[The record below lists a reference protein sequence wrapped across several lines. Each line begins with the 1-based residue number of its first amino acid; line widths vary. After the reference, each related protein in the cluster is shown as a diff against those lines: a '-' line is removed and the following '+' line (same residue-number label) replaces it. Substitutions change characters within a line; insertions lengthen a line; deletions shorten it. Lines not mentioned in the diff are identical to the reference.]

1 MGGLLRATGHDH
13 HHPPVHPRSNHPIPP
28 HPASLRSQVHQWQ
41 VSVRALREVL
51 GLSQGQ
57 RAHLGI
63 LGEIVGEIER
73 ARAAPSADAAG
84 AAGAHPAA
92 AAAAA
97 AAATGSSA
105 GTAAA
110 AAEGAT
116 AAPRAAPLQPS
127 GAEEAAADQE
137 GADEAEPSTEG
148 VEALAQALASVG
160 SMGTGS
166 SSSTG
171 APSNTQQQA
180 PAAAAA
186 SWRNP
191 EVLAAAEAHAKE
203 ALERAAGL
211 LLKEVAG
218 TGAGD
223 SAFWELYARW
233 VLVVGLKYGFQTREL
248 CARWA
253 RSAVCRRRFEQ
264 RPLLGGAVWLSVWG
278 QGGGSRGEALC
289 GTPAAAMLVR
299 RGWCSL
305 SCWNIWLGQVHA
317 SAVLMDCDSR
327 KANPCYERLPIWHR
341 CCCRYYAA
349 VGQAEAA
356 RECLLKRVRALAGRG
371 WQQQEEGFKAF
382 AHASLQLCRNYLQVR
397 VVPSC
402 SRSAVTRGLGI

>member
-1 MGGLLRATGHDH
+1 MGGASQATAHDH
-13 HHPPVHPRSNHPIPP
+13 HHPPSHPRSNHPILP
-28 HPASLRSQVHQWQ
+28 HPASLRYQVHQWQ

-73 ARAAPSADAAG
+73 ARAAPSTDAAG
-84 AAGAHPAA
+84 AAGALP

-105 GTAAA
+105 GSAAA
-110 AAEGAT
+110 AAEGVT

-218 TGAGD
+218 TAAGD

-233 VLVVGLKYGFQTREL
+233 VLVVGRIWIQNSGAACQVGTQRSLPQT
-248 CARWA
+248 
-253 RSAVCRRRFEQ
+253 F
-264 RPLLGGAVWLSVWG
+264 
-278 QGGGSRGEALC
+278 
-289 GTPAAAMLVR
+289 
-299 RGWCSL
+299 
-305 SCWNIWLGQVHA
+305 
-317 SAVLMDCDSR
+317 
-327 KANPCYERLPIWHR
+327 
-341 CCCRYYAA
+341 
-349 VGQAEAA
+349 
-356 RECLLKRVRALAGRG
+356 
-371 WQQQEEGFKAF
+371 
-382 AHASLQLCRNYLQVR
+382 
-397 VVPSC
+397 
-402 SRSAVTRGLGI
+402 